1 MIDLNTI
8 FEEFAVAITVT
19 DLDGRIVYMN
29 SRSAEVNAKGGG
41 KELIGKQV
49 RECHN
54 DRSKAIIEQLFQGAI
69 NVYTIEKKGVRK
81 LIYQAPWKVDGDVK
95 GLVELSIILPEGE
108 MPHYIRS

>member
-1 MIDLNTI
+1 MIDLSTI

-29 SRSAEVNAKGGG
+29 SKSAEVNAKGGG

-95 GLVELSIILPEGE
+95 GLVELSIILPESE